1 MFTVMR
7 KMMELTLLAQLS
19 LNSQSLRTILSQ
31 IIKLY
36 LIQTYH
42 LFNRIKFKILVRI
55 LFSKIIWDINQII
68 KVKIPIISIINK
80 TSNLTNLITSNLI
93 ILIKMVFNFK
103 INFIKTSRCEVLIKI
118 MADKMMKINFLMDH
132 KINSRT
138 RLINNKKGC
147 SIRNNNLGR

>member
-80 TSNLTNLITSNLI
+80 TSNLTNLSTSNLI

>member
-19 LNSQSLRTILSQ
+19 LNSQSLRAILSQ

-80 TSNLTNLITSNLI
+80 TSNLTNLSTSNLI

-118 MADKMMKINFLMDH
+118 VADKMMKINFLMDH